1 MDSDSGEEIEEECL
15 LRSSAR
21 DEGLVSSTAGGDEA
35 IKTDPVLPTECEVD
49 STSEVGFQL
58 QKAVISSVARHM
70 YVSHFM
76 SRWGDR

>member
-1 MDSDSGEEIEEECL
+1 MDSDSGDEIEEDCL
-15 LRSSAR
+15 LRSSPR

-35 IKTDPVLPTECEVD
+35 IKIDPVSPTECEVK
-49 STSEVGFQL
+49 STSEAGFQL
-58 QKAVISSVARHM
+58 EEAVISSVARHM